1 MGNCLLITEFPILNS
16 KFIKLWD
23 YGDGNNDELK
33 LSKGRLDRL
42 IKDENFLCVFIYPF
56 LPE

>member
-1 MGNCLLITEFPILNS
+1 MGNCLLITEFPKLNS

-23 YGDGNNDELK
+23 YGDGNNDE
-33 LSKGRLDRL
+33 SKGRLDKL